1 MHSRP
6 VPTGMARTMLLLLLP
21 LLLAS
26 SAATQTSSQRRCG
39 RVLREFMEFVCDGVI
54 YDPHEAAAPKRALFG
69 QRFFMSG
76 EKPTA
81 LGFLRPETANQL
93 LGKRNSPGGIV
104 FECCYKACSIAE
116 AQSYCL
122 S

>member
-1 MHSRP
+1 M
-6 VPTGMARTMLLLLLP
+6 TRTTLLLLVVLVLP
-21 LLLAS
+21 LLANAS
-26 SAATQTSSQRRCG
+26 GAAQTPSQRRCG

-54 YDPHEAAAPKRALFG
+54 YDPYESAAPKRALFG
-69 QRFFMSG
+69 QRFLMSG
-76 EKPTA
+76 EKSPA

-93 LGKRNSPGGIV
+93 LGKRNPQGGIV

-116 AQSYCL
+116 AQSYCP